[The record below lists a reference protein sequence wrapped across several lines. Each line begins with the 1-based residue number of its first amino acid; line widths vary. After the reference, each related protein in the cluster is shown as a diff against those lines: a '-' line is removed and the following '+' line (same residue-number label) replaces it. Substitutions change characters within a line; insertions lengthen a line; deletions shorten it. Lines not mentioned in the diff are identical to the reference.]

1 MATAFQLPSNV
12 AAATAANQ
20 KSQHYALGAAAV
32 VVGVV
37 AALGGCCN
45 WIFFPSISVSV
56 LRAKRQLKLKYNF
69 QADRFNYCK

>member
-1 MATAFQLPSNV
+1 MATAFQLPSR
-12 AAATAANQ
+12 AAFQ
-20 KSQHYALGAAAV
+20 CGSDCSQSQITTLRALVTV
-32 VVGVV
+32 VVV

-56 LRAKRQLKLKYNF
+56 LRAARQLKLKYNF